1 MIVVDDGGG
10 SAAGGMCD
18 PVFDDA
24 ISIALMSVAK
34 KSKRNKEECHGDK
47 FTTVFDLLVKDRNAF
62 FLPV

>member
-1 MIVVDDGGG
+1 
-10 SAAGGMCD
+10 MCD

-34 KSKRNKEECHGDK
+34 KSKRKKDECHGDK